1 MVPQYLMISHVTAY
15 MESGLTF
22 NFSSGNTSRM
32 HRYVCCSS
40 LEELSSR
47 KWGSHEH
54 PKRPYMGSVIEELRV
69 KLHWFVPFW
78 ITRHVLP
85 VTDRKIPSSTDLF
98 YSLFL
103 PCFFFNSTFSPFFL
117 PGGELKIWWSSV
129 FYGTTV
135 SWQSSGAVLQAPHYL
150 MRNGEGN
157 EGPQIIDHVVRYS
170 YFDPAKF

>member
-103 PCFFFNSTFSPFFL
+103 PCFFFNSTFSLFFASRRI
-117 PGGELKIWWSSV
+117 KD
-129 FYGTTV
+129 
-135 SWQSSGAVLQAPHYL
+135 L
-150 MRNGEGN
+150 M
-157 EGPQIIDHVVRYS
+157 VVRILW
-170 YFDPAKF
+170 DHGLVAKFGCCSASAALSNEEGRRKWRPADNWSRRLILVLWSC

>member
-103 PCFFFNSTFSPFFL
+103 PCFFFNSTFSPFFFARRRI
-117 PGGELKIWWSSV
+117 KD
-129 FYGTTV
+129 
-135 SWQSSGAVLQAPHYL
+135 L
-150 MRNGEGN
+150 M
-157 EGPQIIDHVVRYS
+157 VVRILWDHG
-170 YFDPAKF
+170 FVAKFGCCSASAALSNEERGRKWRPADNWSRRSILVLWSC